1 MKWIL
6 SIFLIILLSCVNT
19 LEKENS
25 RVDVKT
31 LKKMI
36 DHMTRIRNLFRNL
49 EEGDTGSDENPTSD
63 DSESEPSESEPSESE
78 PSESNPNTPG
88 NTTETVPT
96 ALNTAPITRG
106 NRRARI
112 QVIALNNYKVDN
124 SLITFV
130 LYLLFTSENPANEV
144 SLVLTILYAGRLRH
158 LQEVNNETAICKS
171 VASTQTQ
178 GNIRYNC
185 QAPKKAGVDIKQ
197 IVVNPDVTLNGNRLV
212 RGDLGE
218 INFSEE
224 AALAALNLQDQ
235 TQELGKM
242 YYLNNG
248 KLTSYPKYFIIKG
261 DIEEYNGKVGDELRL
276 VVYDN
281 TTEPSTPQ
289 DVVCKVNKANNKN
302 YEFKCTPTQSGKGV
316 IFRSPMY
323 FGENNAITLN
333 MDPDSEYVSYTV
345 AGPTSQNNPIY
356 RKSSSGLSGGAI
368 AGIVIACAVV
378 LIIASIIAMMLRK
391 PAVPAINNTSSVV
404 GLRTVDNYTE

>member
-49 EEGDTGSDENPTSD
+49 EESDTGSEDNLSSD

-78 PSESNPNTPG
+78 PSESNPTTPG

-96 ALNTAPITRG
+96 ALNTAPMTRG

-144 SLVLTILYAGRLRH
+144 SLVLTILYAGRFRH

-185 QAPKKAGVDIKQ
+185 EAPKKAGVNIKQ
-197 IVVNPDVTLNGNRLV
+197 IVVNPDVTLYGTTLLRS
-212 RGDLGE
+212 DLGE

-224 AALAALNLQDQ
+224 AALGALNLQDQ
-235 TQELGKM
+235 TQTVGNM

-281 TTEPSTPQ
+281 TTDPSTPQ
-289 DVVCKVNKANNKN
+289 DVVCKVDKVTDKN

-323 FGENNAITLN
+323 FGNNNAITLN

-345 AGPTSQNNPIY
+345 EGPTSKNNPIY

-404 GLRTVDNYTE
+404 GLRTVDNYNE